1 LIRPLLRIP
10 GWPRRGDGSCCR
22 APPSAYFGDSSD
34 PTRPRVR
41 TLQAETLRVY
51 RSRVV
56 NPKWLEAM
64 RRHGYRGGLE
74 MAATVDAMFGF
85 AATAGVVTDWM
96 FEGIAA
102 NFADGPSRAFLEKT
116 NPWALNAIVER
127 LVEAQQRQLWSAD
140 P

>member
-1 LIRPLLRIP
+1 
-10 GWPRRGDGSCCR
+10 
-22 APPSAYFGDSSD
+22 
-34 PTRPRVR
+34 VR

-127 LVEAQQRQLWSAD
+127 LVEAQQRRLWSAD
-140 P
+140 PLTLERLRETLLESEAAVEETTEAFHEN